1 MFFGEILQFDKFE
14 DAVSNMKIVFQNFTP
29 KMPKQGIL
37 GHKFSQLF
45 FEKIL
50 QFDLIEGADL
60 RYDNSFLKF

>member
-1 MFFGEILQFDKFE
+1 
-14 DAVSNMKIVFQNFTP
+14 MKIVFQNFTP

>member
-14 DAVSNMKIVFQNFTP
+14 DAVSNMKIIFQNFTP
-29 KMPKQGIL
+29 KIPKQGIL
-37 GHKFSQLF
+37 GRKFSQLF
-45 FEKIL
+45 FERIL